1 MSTKSLAVSSTPRWV
16 RPLHTYSAMLMLIIM
31 LFFTLTGLTLNNR
44 QWLPKAA
51 PETSRELP
59 LPAFLGQSQ
68 LWQQDPLLASSQV
81 WLWLQKEQRQVSGE
95 VDFDWVADEQLLSI
109 DVQRPGGYSLIEVS
123 LIEQTVFISE
133 QAYGT
138 LAILNDLHM
147 GRHASLAWRW
157 FIDIAAGVILLFTLT
172 GLWLVLPMRRRRG
185 RLLWCSGLGGV
196 LMVGLYF
203 WMRY

>member
-16 RPLHTYSAMLMLIIM
+16 RPVHTYSSMLMLIIM

-44 QWLPKAA
+44 QWLPKVA
-51 PETSRELP
+51 PETSRELA
-59 LPAFLGQSQ
+59 LPTFLGQSQ

-81 WLWLQKEQRQVSGE
+81 WLWLQKEQRQISGE

-123 LIEQTVFISE
+123 LLEQTVLVTE
-133 QAYGT
+133 QAYGSM
-138 LAILNDLHM
+138 AILNDLHM

-157 FIDIAAGVILLFTLT
+157 FIDIAAGVMLIFILSGF
-172 GLWLVLPMRRRRG
+172 WLVLPMRRRRG
-185 RLLWCSGLGGV
+185 RLLSLTGLGGA
-196 LMVGLYF
+196 LMAGLYF